1 MSEREKFEAYVMTQG
16 VDFKYLSNIVF
27 NGTDY
32 ELMHDDEEYEG
43 ALAEIRL
50 GWATWQAARA
60 DLLEDM
66 ELNKL
71 ADAAKTQK
79 RIAVNLEDL

>member
-1 MSEREKFEAYVMTQG
+1 
-16 VDFKYLSNIVF
+16 
-27 NGTDY
+27 
-32 ELMHDDEEYEG
+32 MHDDEEYEG

-79 RIAVNLEDL
+79 RVRVNLEDL